1 MRTNT
6 SHNELPVAANDS
18 GESSIE
24 GCGLRVVGDG
34 PPVLMLHAW
43 MSSKAQWDPL
53 MHRLERRYRCI
64 AVDLHGYGDNP
75 PAPQGD
81 DFSLDDDIELI
92 RGHLSDLG
100 MINEPLHIVA
110 HSYGAA
116 VALRFAQRLPA
127 CVASLSLQEPAAL
140 FVLDGEGPGGADVAR
155 LVYRVTSLVEE
166 GRGLQAAK
174 LFIDG
179 WSGPGSFEQLSALQ
193 RSRSVTQIAQ
203 VAHGYRAVMNT
214 PMRLAHCHSIH
225 ARTLLLGGAHSGP
238 ATRQALTRLA
248 TALPNARSEQVES
261 DPLPMIE
268 AFIDI
273 DAKRTW
279 PSRAADAFRFLV
291 RRLASA

>member
-1 MRTNT
+1 
-6 SHNELPVAANDS
+6 
-18 GESSIE
+18 
-24 GCGLRVVGDG
+24 
-34 PPVLMLHAW
+34 MLHGW
-43 MSSKAQWDPL
+43 MGSRAQWDPL
-53 MHRLERRYRCI
+53 MHRLERRHCCI

-100 MINEPLHIVA
+100 LINEPLHIVA

-127 CVASLSLQEPAAL
+127 CVASLALLEPAAL

-155 LVYRVTSLVEE
+155 LVHRVTALVEE

-174 LFIDG
+174 LFVDG

-203 VAHGYRAVMNT
+203 VALGYRAVMNT

-225 ARTLLLGGAHSGP
+225 SRTLLLGGAHSGP
-238 ATRQALTRLA
+238 STQRVLMRLA
-248 TALPNARSEQVES
+248 SALPNAKSERIES
-261 DPLPMIE
+261 DPMMLVE
-268 AFIDI
+268 EFIDI

-279 PSRAADAFRFLV
+279 PSRAANAFRFIV